1 MFKITK
7 KGWLITDSGLYNLN
21 EVIKI
26 SSEIVKKTHSDY
38 YITIEYISVMVY
50 ELGFPT
56 EQEAQEC
63 LKAIIEYIEQG
74 FSTYYE

>member
-63 LKAIIEYIEQG
+63 LKGIIEYIEQG